1 MKINGV
7 SKAIFLFA
15 LLTSTASAAG
25 KDVNVEFRK
34 GHNSAQYSGE
44 IKGYDYDTYN
54 FYAQKGQ
61 KVHVSISNEGADIVL
76 FGPGISDSVD
86 LSRYSPEL
94 DDNGQYIL
102 PTSGKYEL
110 RVLQTRNDARKNKA
124 KKYSVNIQ
132 IK

>member
-34 GHNSAQYSGE
+34 GHSSAQYSGE

-54 FYAQKGQ
+54 FYAKKGQ

-76 FGPGISDSVD
+76 FRPESTIRLISPDT
-86 LSRYSPEL
+86 
-94 DDNGQYIL
+94 L
-102 PTSGKYEL
+102 PNLMTTVSTSFPL
-110 RVLQTRNDARKNKA
+110 P
-124 KKYSVNIQ
+124 VNMS
-132 IK
+132 